1 MLARPMFFSMSVAA
15 ALVVSANG
23 SAHAQNLDEV
33 NGLWKASLNGT
44 GSGAALTESYPEIG
58 VRLRF
63 QGKVYTLNKAGEWL
77 VLGTP
82 PSVGINGA
90 LDGNTIENFQ
100 SDIKLKMVG
109 FKPESTGNPADDKLE
124 GTFFGKKAVF
134 TRDITPK
141 PPIEIDLTQPR
152 NMPWVRFMRE
162 VLIPKTAE
170 DRDTYHKFDKVYGH
184 RWLKSTQLGS
194 TGYWMTKGWI
204 KNEAAYT
211 QLSNDMHGVL
221 NTPRSILKTKFSTAL
236 KSAISPAKQG
246 EFALALS
253 SLGMYYSTA
262 SGGAVR
268 LIVTSNR
275 DSLVYYIT
283 DRRANSRTG
292 LVINATPLHKPLAS
306 SFGKW
311 QNDAGEMQ
319 LEDDVPYM
327 RGVLEMMTKST
338 TASMN
343 NVSGT
348 GRSAFTD
355 YFGIMA
361 IEDQRGVMFN
371 NDSLD
376 WGRNMTQASFDI
388 AIIRALG
395 HGVYRQKPK
404 YDKASGKIVLTSAKE
419 LAMQVIDGDELK
431 PGTPSYID
439 VQNGADNA
447 LEGGHKGGNDC
458 QVYSMSPMETLTTSW
473 LRKEHAA
480 DLNRLEKAC
489 APFGVTANQGN
500 IFEAITIMFYDNA
513 NFAKVT
519 PAQASEITEAAM
531 NVFAV
536 VKADSKNLEKFMLA
550 NGIKKST
557 EWAARASGF

>member
-1 MLARPMFFSMSVAA
+1 MLARPMLFTMGVAA
-15 ALVVSANG
+15 ALAVSG
-23 SAHAQNLDEV
+23 SSAHAQNLDEV
-33 NGLWKASLNGT
+33 NGLWKVKLNGAS
-44 GSGAALTESYPEIG
+44 SGGAMTESYPEIG
-58 VRLRF
+58 VRLSF
-63 QGKVYTLNKAGEWL
+63 QGKTHVLTKSGEWL
-77 VLGTP
+77 VLGNP
-82 PSVGINGA
+82 PAIGINGA
-90 LDGNTIENFQ
+90 LDGNHLENFQ

-124 GTFFGKKAVF
+124 GTFFGKQAVF

-184 RWLKSTQLGS
+184 RWLKSTQLGA
-194 TGYWMTKGWI
+194 TGYWITKGWV
-204 KNEAAYT
+204 KNEAAFT

-236 KSAISPAKQG
+236 KSAISPSKQG

-262 SGGAVR
+262 SGGSVR

-275 DSLVYYIT
+275 DSIVYYIT

-311 QNDAGEMQ
+311 QNDAGEMTQ
-319 LEDDVPYM
+319 ADDEPYM

-388 AIIRALG
+388 AIIRALS
-395 HGVYRQKPK
+395 HGEQRQKPK
-404 YDKASGKIVLTSAKE
+404 YNKTTKKIELTSAKE
-419 LAMQVIDGDELK
+419 WAMQVIDGDELK

-458 QVYSMSPMETLTTSW
+458 QVYSMSPMETLTTQW

-480 DLNRLEKAC
+480 ELNRLTAAC
-489 APFGVTANQGN
+489 AAFGVSKDTGN
-500 IFEAITIMFYDNA
+500 IFEDMTIMFYDNA
-513 NFAKVT
+513 RFSKVT
-519 PAQASEITEAAM
+519 TAQASEITEAAM
-531 NVFAV
+531 KMFAV
-536 VKADSKNLEKFMLA
+536 IKSDSRKLEAFILA
-550 NGIKKST
+550 NGITKST

>member
-1 MLARPMFFSMSVAA
+1 MLARPMLFTMGVAA
-15 ALVVSANG
+15 ALVVSGN

-33 NGLWKASLNGT
+33 NGLWKVSLNGT
-44 GSGAALTESYPEIG
+44 ASGSALTESYPEIG
-58 VRLRF
+58 VRLTF
-63 QGKVYTLNKAGEWL
+63 QGKKYQLTKSGEWL

-82 PSVGINGA
+82 PNVGINGA
-90 LDGNTIENFQ
+90 LDGNHIENFE

-124 GTFFGKKAVF
+124 GKFFGKTAVF
-134 TRDITPK
+134 SRDITAK
-141 PPIEIDLTQPR
+141 RPIEIDLTQPR

-170 DRDTYHKFDKVYGH
+170 DRETFHRFDKVHGH
-184 RWLKSTQLGS
+184 RWLKSTQLGA
-194 TGYWMTKGWI
+194 TGYWITKGWVR
-204 KNEAAYT
+204 NEAAFT

-236 KSAISPAKQG
+236 KTAISPSKQG

-262 SGGAVR
+262 SGGSVR

-311 QNDAGEMQ
+311 QNDAGEMTQ
-319 LEDDVPYM
+319 ADDEPYM

-371 NDSLD
+371 NDGLD

-388 AIIRALG
+388 AIIRALS
-395 HGVYRQKPK
+395 HGETRQKPK
-404 YDKASGKIVLTSAKE
+404 YDKTTKKIVLTSQKE
-419 LAMQVIDGDELK
+419 FAMQVIDGDELK

-458 QVYSMSPMETLTTSW
+458 QVYSMSPMETLTTQW

-480 DLNRLEKAC
+480 ELNRLTAAC
-489 APFGVTANQGN
+489 APFGVSATTGN
-500 IFEAITIMFYDNA
+500 IFEDMTIMFYDNER
-513 NFAKVT
+513 FSKVT
-519 PAQASEITEAAM
+519 TAQATEITEAALKM
-531 NVFAV
+531 FAV
-536 VKADSKNLEKFMLA
+536 IKSDSRKLEAFILA
-550 NGIKKST
+550 NGITKST
-557 EWAARASGF
+557 EWAPRASGF